1 MKLKVCAY
9 CGTEY
14 SSDRETCPLC
24 GKNEQ
29 EALEA
34 APKQAKTEGS
44 RNNEKI
50 PQWMWI
56 MTCALL
62 AIAVIVG
69 LVYFLVS
76 MEYIG
81 EKDNV
86 EPVISVPVV
95 EEPVVEAPVVEEPV
109 DRSCREL
116 TLSQT
121 LLTLDELGGHVFLTA
136 LTDPVDC
143 DEEVTFSSRDEEI
156 ATVDESGMITAV
168 APGETE
174 ILVTC
179 GSILEIC
186 TVVCD
191 FEVETTEEEEPT
203 EEEETTEEEPVEE
216 EPTEEEPAAEVSL
229 SSVDFTLFRPG
240 EETYLTVKNAPEN
253 ATITYISSDPSVA
266 TVSDT
271 GKVVAVGDGNATI
284 TVTVNGK
291 TLTCIARCSLGTTAE
306 SNEAPSGVY
315 HLSHTDVTLSEANQ
329 ESFILELLNENN
341 AKASGAVYSSSD
353 TSICTVESN
362 GRVTAVGKGT
372 ATVTVTYGG
381 QSYVCYIR

>member
-1 MKLKVCAY
+1 MKLKVCEY

-29 EALEA
+29 EAHDA
-34 APKQAKTEGS
+34 APNPAKTEPVQNS
-44 RNNEKI
+44 DRI
-50 PQWMWI
+50 PPWMWV
-56 MTCALL
+56 MTCVLL
-62 AIAVIVG
+62 AVAVLVG
-69 LVYFLVS
+69 LIYFMVS

-81 EKDNV
+81 GKDDV
-86 EPVISVPVV
+86 EPAISVPVV
-95 EEPVVEAPVVEEPV
+95 ETPVIVEPV
-109 DRSCREL
+109 DLSCKEL

-121 LLTLDELGGHVFLTA
+121 LLTLDELGSHVFLTA
-136 LTDPVDC
+136 LPDPVDC
-143 DEEVTFSSRDEEI
+143 EDEVEFSSRDETI

-168 APGETE
+168 APGKTE
-174 ILVTC
+174 ILVAC
-179 GSILEIC
+179 GSVLEIC

-191 FEVETTEEEEPT
+191 FEVEEPEEEEPT
-203 EEEETTEEEPVEE
+203 DEEPSDEEPVEE
-216 EPTEEEPAAEVSL
+216 EPMNDPVEEEPAQEATL

-253 ATITYISSDPSVA
+253 ATITYMSSDPSVA

-306 SNEAPSGVY
+306 TNEAPSGVY
-315 HLSHTDVTLSEANQ
+315 HLSHEDVTLGEATN
-329 ESFILELLNENN
+329 EAFMLYLLDQNGE
-341 AKASGAVYSSSD
+341 KVSGATYSSSD
-353 TSICTVESN
+353 TSICTVESS

-381 QSYVCYIR
+381 QSYICYIR